1 MSERVFLIMISIPF
15 VTILL
20 VFAMRYYAAVQQ
32 AKVRV
37 AADEAARL
45 DMERSIATIAATLD
59 DVKTRVVAIEKML
72 KEVD

>member
-20 VFAMRYYAAVQQ
+20 LFAMRYYAAVQQ
-32 AKVRV
+32 ARVRV
-37 AADEAARL
+37 AADEAVRL
-45 DMERSIATIAATLD
+45 DMERSMATMAATLD

-72 KEVD
+72 KEVE